1 LLLRNSAALVV
12 DNGDRGTI
20 TAVEPKSRWLTVG
33 LDAGR
38 QVRLPDWYL
47 DAGWIDYG
55 YALTAHRL
63 QSTTVDR
70 TFALA
75 TDDLYQQAG
84 YSIATRARH
93 ETHFYLAAQDDL
105 ADREHAH
112 GPPQPPEDAIG
123 RFARHLGLSR
133 AQSLAS
139 DEPARARGRILSTA
153 ELHDEHD
160 RVRQELN
167 AFPARQA
174 RTLETLGDEADRQ
187 REELSD
193 VGLRIGQTNHRIDA
207 LGFFKRHG
215 TEGEDLRRQAEQL
228 ESQHAYAER
237 QHVETVEAI
246 AAHRADNDPVAWVDH
261 HAEQIRYLR
270 ALEDE
275 LSARDRNAE
284 RQLVVAAQIDPPDH
298 ITAVLGPRPESY
310 INRPAWERAV
320 AAIETYRH
328 RHGIAPD
335 HSASALGPASDRTH
349 PNPDF
354 RDAER
359 AIHQARAQLDLEPDT
374 PRPQR
379 ETPIER
385 LSEPPQHGLSIGR
398 DTGLSIDL

>member
-298 ITAVLGPRPESY
+298 ITAVLGPRPEISM
-310 INRPAWERAV
+310 
-320 AAIETYRH
+320 AATAR
-328 RHGIAPD
+328 
-335 HSASALGPASDRTH
+335 S
-349 PNPDF
+349 
-354 RDAER
+354 
-359 AIHQARAQLDLEPDT
+359 QAGR
-374 PRPQR
+374 
-379 ETPIER
+379 IER
-385 LSEPPQHGLSIGR
+385 LSQPPQHDLSIGR